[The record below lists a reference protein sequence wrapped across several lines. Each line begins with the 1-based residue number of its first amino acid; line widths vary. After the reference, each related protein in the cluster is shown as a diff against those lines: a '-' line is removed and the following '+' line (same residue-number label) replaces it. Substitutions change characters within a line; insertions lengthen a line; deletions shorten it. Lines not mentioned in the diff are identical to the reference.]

1 MERTSKIQG
10 FWPPWKRLKLVV
22 MGMLVAGAVVGGSAV
37 GADEIL
43 DVPENQGIA
52 SEAVDLSDSQMEAS
66 RSTKIDDSS
75 ISIIPSIRE
84 SLPIITTI
92 ITTIFSALSIILYL
106 DNKIDS
112 NAKEMR
118 SLVNDSITNS
128 NHRIDDANRRID
140 NQVDRRSRVKVT
152 NS

>member
-1 MERTSKIQG
+1 MEETSRIQS

-22 MGMLVAGAVVGGSAV
+22 MGMLVASAVVGGSAV
-37 GADEIL
+37 WADEIL
-43 DVPENQGIA
+43 DVPENQEIA
-52 SEAVDLSDSQMEAS
+52 SEAVNLSDSQMELS

-75 ISIIPSIRE
+75 ISIIPGIRE
-84 SLPIITTI
+84 SLPIIATI
-92 ITTIFSALSIILYL
+92 LSAVSIIFLL

-118 SLVNDSITNS
+118 SLVNSSIANS
-128 NHRIDDANRRID
+128 NHRIDDANRRTD
-140 NQVDRRSRVKVT
+140 DQVDRRSKVKVT